1 MATRRAEV
9 LAGDCVSNLLLDI
22 KKAEVMSL
30 AIDLLATELTLKHWM
45 ILYLHPGITD
55 K

>member
-1 MATRRAEV
+1 MDVELLNNLPLSDCMATRRAEV

-30 AIDLLATELTLKHWM
+30 AIDSSC
-45 ILYLHPGITD
+45 D
-55 K
+55 